1 MVFSLHDFVMKTLK
15 GMSEQY
21 SEFQVREYALNWYSR
36 GVLEDEDMVE
46 IENWYLNE
54 EPETPAV

>member
-1 MVFSLHDFVMKTLK
+1 MKTLK

-36 GVLEDEDMVE
+36 GILKDEDMVE

>member
-21 SEFQVREYALNWYSR
+21 SEFQVGSML
-36 GVLEDEDMVE
+36 
-46 IENWYLNE
+46 
-54 EPETPAV
+54 